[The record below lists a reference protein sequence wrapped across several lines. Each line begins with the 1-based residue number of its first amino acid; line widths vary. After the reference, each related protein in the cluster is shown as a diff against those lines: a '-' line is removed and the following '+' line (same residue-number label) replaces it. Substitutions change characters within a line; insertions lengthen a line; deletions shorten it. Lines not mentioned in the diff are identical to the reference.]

1 MPAVLRNSALRLR
14 LPCFVVAPYRSLA
27 ATMSGL
33 QRSTLAE
40 SWSKVVTSSC
50 SGSTGGTHMPIRTFF
65 LALSCFVIASLLAW
79 PPASA
84 SPQSKY
90 QSCSELRERFPNGIA
105 RTPGDA
111 AKAVSRGRFKPKVDS
126 SAYAAN
132 RHLEGGAPGYLCTR
146 RDVAQTA
153 QTVPAPLPSPPQPV
167 ANLTASAKAPTR
179 QSTVVDFSIS
189 WQVPSAAD
197 VSNFVVRLP
206 DGSSKTVYPAEGAPT
221 TPDIKT
227 FTVQAFAPFATSV
240 TVTVIANN
248 AVGSSAPSTFTFATP
263 PEPKRTVTV
272 EITAGTGECAS
283 TRDVW
288 RFCYI
293 VYTNQTGGREEASR
307 MGSWSYEARPGLSV
321 TAYVTADAGNPSTCT
336 IRFDGV
342 LVSEQTA
349 TRGAWCSAVVPR

>member
-1 MPAVLRNSALRLR
+1 MFMNILRLAV
-14 LPCFVVAPYRSLA
+14 CCAFS
-27 ATMSGL
+27 
-33 QRSTLAE
+33 
-40 SWSKVVTSSC
+40 
-50 SGSTGGTHMPIRTFF
+50 
-65 LALSCFVIASLLAW
+65 ASLLAW
-79 PPASA
+79 APASA

-90 QSCSELRERFPNGIA
+90 ESCSELRERFPNGVA
-105 RTPGDA
+105 RTPKDA
-111 AKAVSRGRFKPKVDS
+111 AKAVSRGRIKPKVDS
-126 SAYAAN
+126 NAYAAN

-153 QTVPAPLPSPPQPV
+153 TTAPPPLPTPPQPV

-179 QSTVVDFSIS
+179 QSTAVDFSIS

-206 DGSSKTVYPAEGAPT
+206 DGSSKMIYPAEGVPT
-221 TPDIKT
+221 TPDVKT

-248 AVGSSAPSTFTFATP
+248 GVGSSAPSVFTFMTP

-283 TRDVW
+283 TREVW

-293 VYTNQTGGREEASR
+293 EYTNQTGGREEASR
-307 MGSWSYEARPGLSV
+307 MGTWSYEAKPGLRV

-342 LVSEQTA
+342 VVSEQTA
-349 TRGAWCSAVVPR
+349 TRGARCTATVPR